1 MDISMLAKFVD
12 IGIIFGIIFITEFVK
27 TRLHAMTKMD
37 NEVINYKIIP
47 FVPFGFGLLAGISVV
62 LKDANIANVFWN
74 FFWEAIKYGGAATFL
89 YKIWSRS
96 GMKKKAESYLLER
109 LKSHKE

>member
-1 MDISMLAKFVD
+1 MLARFVD
-12 IGIIFGIIFITEFVK
+12 IGIILGIIFITEFVK

-37 NEVINYKIIP
+37 NELIDYKIIP

-62 LKDANIANVFWN
+62 LKDANVANAFWN

-89 YKIWSRS
+89 YNVWAKS
-96 GMKKKAESYLLER
+96 GMKKNVENYFLNHM
-109 LKSHKE
+109 KSHKE